1 YTYDAEGVRRS
12 KQNDNVQ
19 GSKIT
24 YISDTLCEY
33 SQTLAEIKGS
43 GELNT
48 SYTIGLE
55 LISLTRGGEEYY
67 YISDGHGDVRIITDE
82 DSHVKTKYR
91 YNGYGELIETSGDIE
106 NSHMYAGECY
116 DEESGL
122 KNISAL

>member
-1 YTYDAEGVRRS
+1 M
-12 KQNDNVQ
+12 
-19 GSKIT
+19 
-24 YISDTLCEY
+24 CEY
-33 SQTLAEIKGS
+33 SQTLAEINGS
-43 GELNT
+43 GELDT

-82 DSHVKTKYR
+82 EGHIKIKYR
-91 YNGYGELIETSGDIE
+91 YSGYGELIETSGDIE

-122 KNISAL
+122 YYLRAQGIWTHPPEPSQARTAMQAT

>member
-1 YTYDAEGVRRS
+1 MIKYESGDISYSYTYDAEGVRRS
-12 KQNDNVQ
+12 KENTNVQ
-19 GSKIT
+19 GNKIT

-33 SQTLAEIKGS
+33 SQTLAEINGS

-82 DSHVKTKYR
+82 
-91 YNGYGELIETSGDIE
+91 
-106 NSHMYAGECY
+106 
-116 DEESGL
+116 
-122 KNISAL
+122 